1 MKKKTNLLHEGLA
14 KAILDLH
21 GCKST
26 WIESVPVREE
36 FESETVWDGVV
47 EVFDLENHPTANRA
61 YAWSH
66 RIGHSRKR
74 CFFAVL
80 HQGPGMLFGQLS
92 LMSFAKKHRIGR
104 IGGKDESKDFY
115 RFLEFTIIL
124 E

>member
-47 EVFDLENHPTANRA
+47 EFFDLENILLLIELMHG
-61 YAWSH
+61 
-66 RIGHSRKR
+66 RIESAIQERGVFLR
-74 CFFAVL
+74 CFIR
-80 HQGPGMLFGQLS
+80 GQ
-92 LMSFAKKHRIGR
+92 
-104 IGGKDESKDFY
+104 
-115 RFLEFTIIL
+115 
-124 E
+124 